1 MSMFYM
7 IIGTIV
13 PSLGT
18 AMIVVASSLLPGA
31 LIIDRRI
38 LMFIASLL
46 LVIQIFFIL
55 GFKSL
60 KPMVIE

>member
-1 MSMFYM
+1 M
-7 IIGTIV
+7 
-13 PSLGT
+13 L
-18 AMIVVASSLLPGA
+18 VVASSLLPGA